1 MKQLTRNILL
11 RISMLFFAAMTSL
24 AVLAQENKDVDINV
38 NLKKGNDWYTQPWVW
53 VVGGAV
59 FILLLVAL
67 LRSGSR
73 RSA

>member
-11 RISMLFFAAMTSL
+11 RISLLLFAATGSVI
-24 AVLAQENKDVDINV
+24 AFAQDKGVDIDVNV
-38 NLKKGNDWYTQPWVW
+38 KKEGNWYAQPWVW

>member
-11 RISMLFFAAMTSL
+11 RISLLLFAAVTSVM
-24 AVLAQENKDVDINV
+24 AFAQDKGVDIDVNV
-38 NLKKGNDWYTQPWVW
+38 KKEGNWYSQPWVW

-67 LRSGSR
+67 LRGGSR